1 MSSILACKIE
11 LDGSRIFSKPLN
23 LKDSLDAIR
32 EIIKGRVPSS
42 FVFLDQDNNIIEKIW
57 MKVVLNWKIL
67 KKKRL

>member
-1 MSSILACKIE
+1 MSSILVCKIE

-42 FVFLDQDNNIIEKIW
+42 FVFFRQGQQYY
-57 MKVVLNWKIL
+57 WKIGW
-67 KKKRL
+67 KRF